1 MQDNNHK
8 EIQNTKN
15 NYSNCKI
22 NKKILKKFLTLILI
36 IFSYIFI
43 ELIFRYIPSPKISI
57 FLPIYNKAK
66 YLNRSISSIQKQTL
80 KEIEIIPVN
89 DFSDDNSLE
98 ILKKMAAK
106 DSRIKIINNKRNK
119 GLLYS
124 RAMGILHSKG
134 KYLMNLDPDDRL
146 EGPDN
151 LEYLYNKAY
160 LTKVDIVS
168 FAFLKENN
176 FKFIK
181 NINCQHYDKILVQPQ
196 IIQEYYKL
204 NDLLIT
210 NKLVKKELLF
220 KAFKKFKKKIY
231 GEKWNYGE
239 DEIWSSLVNKHANS
253 MICVNKV
260 IFIYYSN
267 NDSLMH
273 KRYNSLYFSNIIN
286 WLEMF
291 TIIFEKKNNSIYL
304 NKLVSRLNQI
314 IGRKENF
321 LLILKNNTQIKN
333 KYINI
338 LNKVITNYNI
348 DNIIINKIIFSI
360 KSI

>member
-1 MQDNNHK
+1 M
-8 EIQNTKN
+8 
-15 NYSNCKI
+15 
-22 NKKILKKFLTLILI
+22 
-36 IFSYIFI
+36 
-43 ELIFRYIPSPKISI
+43 
-57 FLPIYNKAK
+57 
-66 YLNRSISSIQKQTL
+66 
-80 KEIEIIPVN
+80 
-89 DFSDDNSLE
+89 
-98 ILKKMAAK
+98 
-106 DSRIKIINNKRNK
+106 
-119 GLLYS
+119 
-124 RAMGILHSKG
+124 
-134 KYLMNLDPDDRL
+134 
-146 EGPDN
+146 
-151 LEYLYNKAY
+151 
-160 LTKVDIVS
+160 
-168 FAFLKENN
+168 
-176 FKFIK
+176 
-181 NINCQHYDKILVQPQ
+181 
-196 IIQEYYKL
+196 

-210 NKLVKKELLF
+210 DKLVKKELLF

-338 LNKVITNYNI
+338 LHKVITNYNI

>member
-1 MQDNNHK
+1 
-8 EIQNTKN
+8 
-15 NYSNCKI
+15 
-22 NKKILKKFLTLILI
+22 
-36 IFSYIFI
+36 
-43 ELIFRYIPSPKISI
+43 
-57 FLPIYNKAK
+57 
-66 YLNRSISSIQKQTL
+66 
-80 KEIEIIPVN
+80 
-89 DFSDDNSLE
+89 
-98 ILKKMAAK
+98 MAVK
-106 DSRIKIINNKRNK
+106 DSRIKIINNKRNR

-134 KYLMNLDPDDRL
+134 EYLMNLDPDDRL

-151 LEYLYNKAY
+151 LEYLYHKAN

-168 FAFLKENN
+168 FGFLKEIN
-176 FKFIK
+176 FQFIK
-181 NINCQHYDKILVQPQ
+181 NIKCQHYDRILVQPQ
-196 IIQEYYKL
+196 IIQEWNKL
-204 NDLLIT
+204 NDFLIT
-210 NKLVKKELLF
+210 NKLVKKELLL

-239 DEIWSSLVNKHANS
+239 DEIWSSLVNKYANS

-273 KRYNSLYFSNIIN
+273 KRYNRLYFSNIIN
-286 WLEMF
+286 WLEML

-304 NKLVSRLNQI
+304 KRHASNLIKLIGNK
-314 IGRKENF
+314 KNF

-333 KYINI
+333 KYINVLHKI
-338 LNKVITNYNI
+338 ITNYNI

-360 KSI
+360 RSI

>member
-8 EIQNTKN
+8 EIQNTNN

-22 NKKILKKFLTLILI
+22 NKTILKFLTLILI

-43 ELIFRYIPSPKISI
+43 ELIFRCIPSPKISI

-66 YLNRSISSIQKQTL
+66 YLNRSISSIQIQTL

-168 FAFLKENN
+168 FAFLEEIN

-181 NINCQHYDKILVQPQ
+181 KIKCLHYDKILVQPQ
-196 IIQEYYKL
+196 IIQEYNKL
-204 NDLLIT
+204 NDQLIT

-239 DEIWSSLVNKHANS
+239 DEIWSSLVNKYANS

-273 KRYNSLYFSNIIN
+273 KRYNSLYFSNILDY
-286 WLEMF
+286 LEMF

-304 NKLVSRLNQI
+304 NKIVSKLNKL
-314 IGRKENF
+314 IGKKENF
-321 LLILKNNTQIKN
+321 VIILKSNTQIKN

-338 LNKVITNYNI
+338 LYKIMTNYNV